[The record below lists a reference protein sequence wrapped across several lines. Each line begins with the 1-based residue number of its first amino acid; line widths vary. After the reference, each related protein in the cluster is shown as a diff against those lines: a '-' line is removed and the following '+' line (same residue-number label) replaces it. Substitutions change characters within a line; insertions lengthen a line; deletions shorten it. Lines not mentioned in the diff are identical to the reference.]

1 MRCHPYLQNMVETI
15 HSEESGSDKKF
26 NKILLNTVGYSV
38 SNSLRAFSVGLMP
51 FLANANS
58 SFAEVRPYE
67 KAINKLA
74 SKLAVYAD
82 FSLLV
87 LGGKLKQAEMLSA
100 RLGDVMSY
108 LYAAMAS
115 IRYYEQKVASED
127 REQAKAYFH
136 YATRW
141 SLLQAEQALFKFLD
155 NFPSKAT
162 KHAMKLLTVTYNEKM
177 PKISDDLVR
186 ELAKQ
191 AQLDTQIKKQLTHLV
206 KVTPGSG
213 HEINEQ
219 AYEAKLNCLD
229 LLAKVKKGLRSK
241 AFKSGARFPDTL
253 TNAFTAN
260 VITADEL
267 KKLLDYNTK
276 RELAIR
282 VDEFDFDMNL
292 LSAEKKQQERKI
304 A

>member
-1 MRCHPYLQNMVETI
+1 
-15 HSEESGSDKKF
+15 
-26 NKILLNTVGYSV
+26 
-38 SNSLRAFSVGLMP
+38 
-51 FLANANS
+51 
-58 SFAEVRPYE
+58 
-67 KAINKLA
+67 
-74 SKLAVYAD
+74 
-82 FSLLV
+82 
-87 LGGKLKQAEMLSA
+87 
-100 RLGDVMSY
+100 
-108 LYAAMAS
+108 MAS

-127 REQAKAYFH
+127 KEQAKAYFH

-155 NFPSKAT
+155 NFPSKVT

-213 HEINEQ
+213 HEINEN
-219 AYEAKLNCLD
+219 AYKAKLDCLD
-229 LLAKVKKGLRSK
+229 LLKKVKQAIRGKV
-241 AFKSGARFPDTL
+241 FKSGVRFPDTL
-253 TNAFTAN
+253 SNAFTAN

-292 LSAEKKQQERKI
+292 LNTNTTEEERKI